1 MLVVPI
7 DDASLSNVQLVSEST
22 SGRAAAPHDAD
33 EPLQVMSSGRE
44 DEEATQPLHQ
54 QSSSASQLSGAHPP
68 TPSPPPP
75 PHALASS
82 SSTAAAASHLER
94 KSTADDTSQPSR
106 QQAAQPFTLS
116 FTQQSTLAAAGG
128 VLASESG
135 AAAVDEQQ
143 SENAFGDDSGDDAS
157 VAPRLC
163 VPQTQVPNEEASLHE
178 HLHEAEAS
186 DGSAQAVV
194 VDVLVPSS
202 VPDSPL
208 LLQQPARPPPPPE
221 MSLVIES
228 EHSVDDVVVP
238 PTQFDDDGEV
248 VVTDSVVVSVSA
260 ERSSSESFT
269 APSTATDPTQEQ
281 QQRRVVPT
289 TPVTRRSKSPSFT
302 ILTLL
307 YKHGVVNVGSVL
319 VYKSHRAVVT
329 KDVWLDSADEKFP
342 SVHQWLLA
350 VDPNIILNDGDWH
363 RFVQIDSD
371 AASGNGLTLADHS
384 ASILSSKLRA
394 SKPAAVATRAVRDT
408 PTPPPSPLP
417 AIAAAGGAD
426 SPDWQKRPA
435 AGDGVV
441 RKRQRRRSPSP
452 TPATATSSTAT
463 TASTSADNWHS
474 SRRVVSSA
482 VKQRTLEEML
492 AKPIVTKL
500 VVEAPTIAEKED
512 VVNETPP
519 RLPTQRATLYSAKK
533 RAAAVA
539 SEEVLDNA
547 SNSASAMP
555 PPPLPVS
562 TKKKQKS
569 SKSRSKRSPPP
580 VPAAAAVERDEASE
594 HSAEPVVILGSNL
607 TSVQLLE
614 LRQLAGRLGFEVVD
628 EWSGR
633 VTHLVMPRCDG
644 ERVVVRRTIKYLYA
658 LMSGIWILEWAWV
671 EACLRADRHEPEAAF
686 EAQGDE
692 NMSESGAP
700 RIMRQR
706 TLSERHLLS
715 EFVVYVHAKLS
726 PDEGAPPREAIA
738 ELAQLCGAKLINEPP
753 SASDVRRWTNKQ
765 RSQRYTSVLIVC
777 DDASLGARG
786 VDALFNRAGANLGL
800 APVIRYTWV
809 IDCVSAAQQ
818 LRLAPYFC
826 MASAPVAQHSIAF

>member
-1 MLVVPI
+1 
-7 DDASLSNVQLVSEST
+7 
-22 SGRAAAPHDAD
+22 
-33 EPLQVMSSGRE
+33 
-44 DEEATQPLHQ
+44 
-54 QSSSASQLSGAHPP
+54 
-68 TPSPPPP
+68 
-75 PHALASS
+75 
-82 SSTAAAASHLER
+82 
-94 KSTADDTSQPSR
+94 
-106 QQAAQPFTLS
+106 
-116 FTQQSTLAAAGG
+116 
-128 VLASESG
+128 
-135 AAAVDEQQ
+135 
-143 SENAFGDDSGDDAS
+143 
-157 VAPRLC
+157 
-163 VPQTQVPNEEASLHE
+163 
-178 HLHEAEAS
+178 
-186 DGSAQAVV
+186 
-194 VDVLVPSS
+194 
-202 VPDSPL
+202 
-208 LLQQPARPPPPPE
+208 
-221 MSLVIES
+221 
-228 EHSVDDVVVP
+228 
-238 PTQFDDDGEV
+238 
-248 VVTDSVVVSVSA
+248 
-260 ERSSSESFT
+260 
-269 APSTATDPTQEQ
+269 
-281 QQRRVVPT
+281 VVPT

-671 EACLRADRHEPEAAF
+671 EACLRRI
-686 EAQGDE
+686 GT
-692 NMSESGAP
+692 SP
-700 RIMRQR
+700 RRRLRRRATR
-706 TLSERHLLS
+706 TCARATRRASCDSARCRSVILLS
-715 EFVVYVHAKLS
+715 EFVVYVHTKLS

-753 SASDVRRWTNKQ
+753 SVSDVRRWTNKQ

-786 VDALFNRAGANLGL
+786 VDVALQPRRQQSRPGAGDSIHVGDRLRVGRTAAAPGAVLLHAERAGGAALDCVLTRRGGSQLKWAQFGARRHELFERGNDGGGRRTVDALGL
-800 APVIRYTWV
+800 AGSWNDVVHGARLGGQLDV
-809 IDCVSAAQQ
+809 DKERLDEHFADGHELRERVDAVALAAQAAKVVGRQ
-818 LRLAPYFC
+818 VAEAEEHLGVVVRVPELVVTLRRLLALVETEAGVVGEEGLKVEELDAELGVDAKVGEIGVAVNGALANRHGVEKGDAAHGIDRNADALAPVDERVVGDEVE
-826 MASAPVAQHSIAF
+826 ATQRLGDVHQSAKRRVATA

>member
-1 MLVVPI
+1 VQLARHSVHRSVVPSLLQPPVLVVPI

-269 APSTATDPTQEQ
+269 APSTATESDARATAAACGANHAGHAALQ
-281 QQRRVVPT
+281 V
-289 TPVTRRSKSPSFT
+289 
-302 ILTLL
+302 
-307 YKHGVVNVGSVL
+307 
-319 VYKSHRAVVT
+319 AVVY
-329 KDVWLDSADEKFP
+329 
-342 SVHQWLLA
+342 
-350 VDPNIILNDGDWH
+350 
-363 RFVQIDSD
+363 DSD
-371 AASGNGLTLADHS
+371 AAVQARRGQCGQRARVQI
-384 ASILSSKLRA
+384 ASRRRDQGR
-394 SKPAAVATRAVRDT
+394 VA
-408 PTPPPSPLP
+408 
-417 AIAAAGGAD
+417 
-426 SPDWQKRPA
+426 
-435 AGDGVV
+435 
-441 RKRQRRRSPSP
+441 RQRRR
-452 TPATATSSTAT
+452 
-463 TASTSADNWHS
+463 
-474 SRRVVSSA
+474 
-482 VKQRTLEEML
+482 
-492 AKPIVTKL
+492 
-500 VVEAPTIAEKED
+500 
-512 VVNETPP
+512 
-519 RLPTQRATLYSAKK
+519 
-533 RAAAVA
+533 
-539 SEEVLDNA
+539 EV
-547 SNSASAMP
+547 
-555 PPPLPVS
+555 
-562 TKKKQKS
+562 
-569 SKSRSKRSPPP
+569 
-580 VPAAAAVERDEASE
+580 
-594 HSAEPVVILGSNL
+594 
-607 TSVQLLE
+607 
-614 LRQLAGRLGFEVVD
+614 
-628 EWSGR
+628 
-633 VTHLVMPRCDG
+633 
-644 ERVVVRRTIKYLYA
+644 
-658 LMSGIWILEWAWV
+658 
-671 EACLRADRHEPEAAF
+671 
-686 EAQGDE
+686 
-692 NMSESGAP
+692 
-700 RIMRQR
+700 
-706 TLSERHLLS
+706 SER
-715 EFVVYVHAKLS
+715 
-726 PDEGAPPREAIA
+726 
-738 ELAQLCGAKLINEPP
+738 
-753 SASDVRRWTNKQ
+753 ASVAAGG
-765 RSQRYTSVLIVC
+765 RSQHHSQR
-777 DDASLGARG
+777 R
-786 VDALFNRAGANLGL
+786 
-800 APVIRYTWV
+800 
-809 IDCVSAAQQ
+809 
-818 LRLAPYFC
+818 RLAPLC
-826 MASAPVAQHSIAF
+826 TDRL